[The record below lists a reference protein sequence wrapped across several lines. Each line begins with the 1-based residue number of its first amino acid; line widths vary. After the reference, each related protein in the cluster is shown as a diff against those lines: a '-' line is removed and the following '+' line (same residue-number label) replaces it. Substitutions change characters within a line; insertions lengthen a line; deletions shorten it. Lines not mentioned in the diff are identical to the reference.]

1 MKISLIISTYNRPEA
16 LRLSLMSAKV
26 QTRIPDEVIIA
37 DDGSKE
43 NTRELI
49 KNFAKDFPC
58 PILHAW
64 QEDKGF
70 RLAES
75 RNNALR
81 MVSHILDKKP
91 LPQASLLWQRCQY
104 GYVV

>member
-43 NTRELI
+43 NTRELPKTLQKI
-49 KNFAKDFPC
+49 P
-58 PILHAW
+58 
-64 QEDKGF
+64 
-70 RLAES
+70 
-75 RNNALR
+75 
-81 MVSHILDKKP
+81 
-91 LPQASLLWQRCQY
+91 
-104 GYVV
+104 

>member
-16 LRLSLMSAKV
+16 LRLSLMSTKV

-49 KNFAKDFPC
+49 KKLRQRFPMSNSPC
-58 PILHAW
+58 MA
-64 QEDKGF
+64 
-70 RLAES
+70 R
-75 RNNALR
+75 R
-81 MVSHILDKKP
+81 
-91 LPQASLLWQRCQY
+91 
-104 GYVV
+104 